1 MKKIVFSF
9 LFLFGLSLF
18 LVACGGGSSK
28 TESDMIDTLEGDGYV
43 LEQRD
48 EDSREYY
55 QANMVND
62 KYDLDVDVIDLY
74 VGYVNSSERW
84 AEIIVL
90 KDAAQAE
97 DFYDELMI
105 EGTEGRFVIMKEN
118 VIILTFSSET
128 AGLFS
133 TKG

>member
-18 LVACGGGSSK
+18 LVACSGGSSK
-28 TESDMIDTLEGDGYV
+28 TTSEVIDTLEGDGYV

-55 QANMVND
+55 QANMLND

-84 AEIIVL
+84 VEIIVL
-90 KDAAQAE
+90 KDADQAG

-105 EGTEGRFVIMKEN
+105 EGTSGRYVVIQDN
-118 VIILTFSSET
+118 VVILTFSSET

-133 TKG
+133 TKE

>member
-1 MKKIVFSF
+1 MKKTVFSF
-9 LFLFGLSLF
+9 LFLLGLSLF
-18 LVACGGGSSK
+18 LVSCSGGSSK
-28 TESDMIDTLEGDGYV
+28 TASDMIDTLEGDGYA

-74 VGYVNSSERW
+74 VGYVNSRERW
-84 AEIIVL
+84 AEIVVL
-90 KDAAQAE
+90 KNATQAE
-97 DFYDELMI
+97 AFYDELMI
-105 EGTEGRFVIMKEN
+105 ENTVGRFVIMKEN

-128 AGLFS
+128 ANLFS
-133 TKG
+133 VKE